1 MPALC
6 KKPPLN
12 KLNISTTNGE
22 GYDDTRAQ
30 STERP
35 DASRPGPLP
44 AIVEIWIDRSL
55 RRTAHV
61 IQGGFGDDRG
71 GDLDCQR

>member
-12 KLNISTTNGE
+12 KLNITNNNGQ

-30 STERP
+30 SIERP
-35 DASRPGPLP
+35 DASRAGPLLD
-44 AIVEIWIDRSL
+44 IMEIWIDRSL
-55 RRTAHV
+55 RRTANV

-71 GDLDCQR
+71 GDLDGQR

>member
-12 KLNISTTNGE
+12 KLNISNINGQ

-30 STERP
+30 SIERS
-35 DASRPGPLP
+35 DASRAGPLFD
-44 AIVEIWIDRSL
+44 IMEIWIDRSL
-55 RRTAHV
+55 R
-61 IQGGFGDDRG
+61 
-71 GDLDCQR
+71 

>member
-6 KKPPLN
+6 KKLPLN
-12 KLNISTTNGE
+12 KLNTSYINGQ

-35 DASRPGPLP
+35 DASRAGPLP

-55 RRTAHV
+55 R
-61 IQGGFGDDRG
+61 
-71 GDLDCQR
+71 